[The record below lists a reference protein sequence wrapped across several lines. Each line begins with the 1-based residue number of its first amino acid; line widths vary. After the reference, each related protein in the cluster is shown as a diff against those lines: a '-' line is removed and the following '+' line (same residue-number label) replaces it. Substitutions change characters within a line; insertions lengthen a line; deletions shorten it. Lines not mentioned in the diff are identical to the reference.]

1 MDLVLFADILE
12 AIMVVAF
19 GFSWPFNVYK
29 SFKSRSTKGKSI
41 VFLILIEVGYVAG
54 ITSKIINPNFD
65 WSTRWWIF
73 MFYIL
78 NFLMVLADI
87 VLYFINRQRE
97 VKLKAVK

>member
-19 GFSWPFNVYK
+19 GCSWPFNVYK
-29 SFKSRSTKGKSI
+29 SFKSKSTKGKSI

-54 ITSKIINPNFD
+54 ITGKIINPNFD